1 MTNFTDFFTDN
12 MPVSYDNRPS
22 QLMPESGTPDNV
34 EAMMQALQGNLRE
47 KPISYLLKVAAYYE
61 ATGHLYI
68 GTGAF
73 NVKVQF
79 GLGKPVNASSP
90 LGKGEETIV
99 DLFTWTDGQLV
110 FELGRQPE
118 SVNILESAEGL
129 VTKGEA
135 FLANLKFLEENFI
148 TESSFL
154 IRSAKLSKRKLE
166 AIVNLSSLT
175 NHQALLDMYG
185 NIYGTLNLA
194 DVAERMGFKRSEWVA
209 AAAELLRLGLLLAP
223 DGRSLQV
230 FDTSSADLTQDEAP
244 VVEPQKKV
252 SEHSQ
257 ATGQTPPVDQPKVW
271 TSEPKTL
278 SSKTFKVGV
287 PEMRH
292 LEFSHLE
299 NSLKALSNPDTELLS
314 DETFIFMLSHEFA
327 RAHRFGSILT
337 LAAFCISAENA
348 TDNLISQKD
357 LHVITKALLD
367 TKRETDLL
375 GHFGEQSFAYLLPNV
390 DSAQTC
396 IMVDRINQSL
406 PTLLPTLGH
415 LRPMFHFGISTAPT
429 DATSIV
435 ALSTMAQA
443 NMRMAAEKR
452 VNRLAI

>member
-1 MTNFTDFFTDN
+1 

-22 QLMPESGTPDNV
+22 QLMPGSSAPDNAD
-34 EAMMQALQGNLRE
+34 AMMQALQGNLRE

-61 ATGHLYI
+61 ATGHLYV

-90 LGKGEETIV
+90 LGKGDEAII
-99 DLFTWTDGQLV
+99 DLFTWSDGQLV

-118 SVNILESAEGL
+118 SVNILETADGL

-135 FLANLKFLEENFI
+135 FIANLKFLEDNFI

-154 IRSAKLSKRKLE
+154 IRSSKLSKRKLE
-166 AIVNLSSLT
+166 AVVNLSSLQ

-185 NIYGTLNLA
+185 NVYGTLNLA

-209 AAAELLRLGLLLAP
+209 AAAELLKLGLLLAP

-230 FDTSSADLTQDEAP
+230 FDTSSADLTEDEVP
-244 VVEPQKKV
+244 VAEQNQQSSKANQQSQQLNPQNQSLV
-252 SEHSQ
+252 PPQ
-257 ATGQTPPVDQPKVW
+257 QLAT
-271 TSEPKTL
+271 
-278 SSKTFKVGV
+278 KTFKVGI
-287 PEMRH
+287 PQMRN
-292 LEFSHLE
+292 LEFSDLE
-299 NSLKALSNPDTELLS
+299 NSLKTLSNPDTGLLS

-337 LAAFCISAENA
+337 LAAFSISAENA
-348 TDNLISQKD
+348 KDNLISLSD
-357 LHVITKALLD
+357 LRVITKALLD

-375 GHFGEQSFAYLLPNV
+375 GHFGEQSFAFLLPSV

-415 LRPMFHFGISTAPT
+415 LRPMLHFGISTAPT

-443 NMRMAAEKR
+443 NMKMAAENR
-452 VNRLAI
+452 VNRLAL

>member
-1 MTNFTDFFTDN
+1 M
-12 MPVSYDNRPS
+12 SYDNRPS
-22 QLMPESGTPDNV
+22 QLMPGSSAPDNAD
-34 EAMMQALQGNLRE
+34 AMMQALQGNLRE

-61 ATGHLYI
+61 ATGHLYV

-90 LGKGEETIV
+90 LGKGDEAII
-99 DLFTWTDGQLV
+99 DLFTWSDGQLV

-118 SVNILESAEGL
+118 SVNILETADGL

-135 FLANLKFLEENFI
+135 FIANLKFLEDNFI

-154 IRSAKLSKRKLE
+154 IRSSKLSKRKLE
-166 AIVNLSSLT
+166 AVVNLSSLQ

-185 NIYGTLNLA
+185 NVYGTLNLA

-209 AAAELLRLGLLLAP
+209 AAAELLKLGLLLAP

-230 FDTSSADLTQDEAP
+230 FDTSSADLTEDEVP
-244 VVEPQKKV
+244 VAEQNQQSSKANQQSQQLNPQNQSLV
-252 SEHSQ
+252 PPQ
-257 ATGQTPPVDQPKVW
+257 QLAT
-271 TSEPKTL
+271 
-278 SSKTFKVGV
+278 KTFKVGI
-287 PEMRH
+287 PQMRN
-292 LEFSHLE
+292 LEFSDLE
-299 NSLKALSNPDTELLS
+299 NSLKTLSNPDTGLLS

-337 LAAFCISAENA
+337 LAAFSISAENA
-348 TDNLISQKD
+348 KDNLISLSD
-357 LHVITKALLD
+357 LRVITKALLD

-375 GHFGEQSFAYLLPNV
+375 GHFGEQSFAFLLPSV

-415 LRPMFHFGISTAPT
+415 LRPMLHFGISTAPT

-443 NMRMAAEKR
+443 NMKMAAENR
-452 VNRLAI
+452 VNRLAL

>member
-1 MTNFTDFFTDN
+1 
-12 MPVSYDNRPS
+12 
-22 QLMPESGTPDNV
+22 
-34 EAMMQALQGNLRE
+34 MQALQGNLRE

-61 ATGHLYI
+61 ATGHLYV

-90 LGKGEETIV
+90 LGKGDEAIV
-99 DLFTWTDGQLV
+99 DLFTWSDGQLV

-118 SVNILESAEGL
+118 SVNVLDTAEGL
-129 VTKGEA
+129 ITKGEA
-135 FLANLKFLEENFI
+135 FISNLKFLEDNFI

-154 IRSAKLSKRKLE
+154 IRSSKLSKAKLE
-166 AIVNLSSLT
+166 AIVKLSSLQ

-185 NIYGTLNLA
+185 NVYGTLNLA
-194 DVAERMGFKRSEWVA
+194 DVAERMGFRRSEWVA

-223 DGRSLQV
+223 DGRSLQE
-230 FDTSSADLTQDEAP
+230 FDTSSADLTEEEVPLAP
-244 VVEPQKKV
+244 QNQQLSQQNQQLSQQNQQLSQQNFPLVESLAPSGYKPLP
-252 SEHSQ
+252 
-257 ATGQTPPVDQPKVW
+257 T
-271 TSEPKTL
+271 
-278 SSKTFKVGV
+278 KTFRVGI
-287 PEMRH
+287 PEMRN

-299 NSLKALSNPDTELLS
+299 NSLKTLSNPDTGLLS

-337 LAAFCISAENA
+337 LAAFCLSAENA
-348 TDNLISQKD
+348 TDNLISMSD
-357 LHVITKALLD
+357 LRVITKALLE

-375 GHFGEQSFAYLLPNV
+375 GHFGEQSFAFLLPSV

-406 PTLLPTLGH
+406 PTMLPTLGH
-415 LRPMFHFGISTAPT
+415 LRPMLHFGISTAPT

-443 NMRMAAEKR
+443 NMKMAAEKR
-452 VNRLAI
+452 VNRLTL

>member
-1 MTNFTDFFTDN
+1 

-22 QLMPESGTPDNV
+22 QLMPGSSAPDNAD
-34 EAMMQALQGNLRE
+34 AMMQALQGNLRE

-61 ATGHLYI
+61 ATGHLYV

-90 LGKGEETIV
+90 LGKGDEAII
-99 DLFTWTDGQLV
+99 DLFTWSDGQLV

-118 SVNILESAEGL
+118 SVNILETADGL
-129 VTKGEA
+129 VAKGEA
-135 FLANLKFLEENFI
+135 FIANLKFLEDNFI

-154 IRSAKLSKRKLE
+154 IRSSKLSKRKLE
-166 AIVNLSSLT
+166 AVVNLSSLQ

-185 NIYGTLNLA
+185 NVYGTLNLA

-209 AAAELLRLGLLLAP
+209 AAAELLKLGLLLAP

-230 FDTSSADLTQDEAP
+230 FDTSSADLTEDEVP
-244 VVEPQKKV
+244 VVEATKSLSGQSQQPMQQSQQLNLQNQSVVQPQPLV
-252 SEHSQ
+252 
-257 ATGQTPPVDQPKVW
+257 T
-271 TSEPKTL
+271 
-278 SSKTFKVGV
+278 KTFKVGI
-287 PEMRH
+287 PEMRN
-292 LEFSHLE
+292 LEFSDLE
-299 NSLKALSNPDTELLS
+299 NSLKTLSNPDTGLLS

-337 LAAFCISAENA
+337 LAAFSISAENA
-348 TDNLISQKD
+348 KDNLISLSD
-357 LHVITKALLD
+357 LRVVTKALLD

-375 GHFGEQSFAYLLPNV
+375 GHFGEQSFAFLLPSV

-415 LRPMFHFGISTAPT
+415 LRPMLHFGISTAPT

-443 NMRMAAEKR
+443 NMKMAAEKR

>member
-1 MTNFTDFFTDN
+1 M
-12 MPVSYDNRPS
+12 SYDNRPS
-22 QLMPESGTPDNV
+22 QLMPGSSTPDNV
-34 EAMMQALQGNLRE
+34 DAMMQALQGNLRE

-61 ATGHLYI
+61 ATGHLYV

-90 LGKGEETIV
+90 LGKGDEAIV
-99 DLFTWTDGQLV
+99 DLFTWSDGQLV

-118 SVNILESAEGL
+118 SVNILETAEGL
-129 VTKGEA
+129 ITKGEA
-135 FLANLKFLEENFI
+135 FIANLKFLEDNFI

-154 IRSAKLSKRKLE
+154 IRSSKLSKAKLE
-166 AIVNLSSLT
+166 AIVNLSSLQ
-175 NHQALLDMYG
+175 NRQALLDMYG
-185 NIYGTLNLA
+185 NVYGTLNLA

-209 AAAELLRLGLLLAP
+209 AAADLLRLGLLLAP
-223 DGRSLQV
+223 DGRSLQA
-230 FDTSSADLTQDEAP
+230 FDTSSADLIEEEVPLAPQNQQQSQQD
-244 VVEPQKKV
+244 QQL
-252 SEHSQ
+252 SQ
-257 ATGQTPPVDQPKVW
+257 QSQSLVQHQQLPT
-271 TSEPKTL
+271 
-278 SSKTFKVGV
+278 KTFKVGIPV
-287 PEMRH
+287 MRN

-299 NSLKALSNPDTELLS
+299 NSLKTLSNPDTGLLS

-348 TDNLISQKD
+348 KDNLISLSD
-357 LHVITKALLD
+357 LRVITKALFD

-375 GHFGEQSFAYLLPNV
+375 GHFGEQSFAFLLPSV

-406 PTLLPTLGH
+406 PTMLPTLGH

-443 NMRMAAEKR
+443 NMKMAAEKR
-452 VNRLAI
+452 VNRLAT

>member
-1 MTNFTDFFTDN
+1 M
-12 MPVSYDNRPS
+12 SYDNRPS
-22 QLMPESGTPDNV
+22 QLMPGSSAPDNAD
-34 EAMMQALQGNLRE
+34 AMMQALQGNLRE

-61 ATGHLYI
+61 ATGHLYV

-90 LGKGEETIV
+90 LGKGDEAII
-99 DLFTWTDGQLV
+99 DLFTWSDGQLV

-118 SVNILESAEGL
+118 SVNILETADGL

-135 FLANLKFLEENFI
+135 FIANLKFLEDNFI

-154 IRSAKLSKRKLE
+154 IRSSKLSKRKLE
-166 AIVNLSSLT
+166 AVVNLSSLQ

-185 NIYGTLNLA
+185 NVYGTLNLA

-209 AAAELLRLGLLLAP
+209 AAAELLKLGLLLAP

-230 FDTSSADLTQDEAP
+230 FDTSSADLTEDEVP
-244 VVEPQKKV
+244 VAEQNQQSSKANQQSQQLNPQNQSLV
-252 SEHSQ
+252 PPQ
-257 ATGQTPPVDQPKVW
+257 QLAT
-271 TSEPKTL
+271 
-278 SSKTFKVGV
+278 KTFKVGI
-287 PEMRH
+287 PQMRN
-292 LEFSHLE
+292 LEFSDLE
-299 NSLKALSNPDTELLS
+299 NSLKTLSNPDTGLLS

-337 LAAFCISAENA
+337 LAAFSISAENA
-348 TDNLISQKD
+348 KDNLISLSD
-357 LHVITKALLD
+357 LRVITKALLD

-375 GHFGEQSFAYLLPNV
+375 GHFGEQSFAFLLPSV

-415 LRPMFHFGISTAPT
+415 LRPMLHFGISTAPT

-443 NMRMAAEKR
+443 NMKMAAEKR
-452 VNRLAI
+452 VNRLAL

>member
-1 MTNFTDFFTDN
+1 
-12 MPVSYDNRPS
+12 
-22 QLMPESGTPDNV
+22 
-34 EAMMQALQGNLRE
+34 MQALQGNLRE

-61 ATGHLYI
+61 ATGHLYV

-90 LGKGEETIV
+90 LGKGDEAII
-99 DLFTWTDGQLV
+99 DLFTWSDGQLV

-118 SVNILESAEGL
+118 SVNILETAEGL

-135 FLANLKFLEENFI
+135 FIANLKFLEDNFI

-154 IRSAKLSKRKLE
+154 IRSSKLSKRKLE
-166 AIVNLSSLT
+166 AVVNLSSLQ

-185 NIYGTLNLA
+185 NVYGTLNLA

-209 AAAELLRLGLLLAP
+209 AAAELLKLGLLLAP

-230 FDTSSADLTQDEAP
+230 FDTSSADLTEDEVP
-244 VVEPQKKV
+244 VAEQNQQSSKANQQSQQLNPQNQSLV
-252 SEHSQ
+252 
-257 ATGQTPPVDQPKVW
+257 QPQQLP
-271 TSEPKTL
+271 T
-278 SSKTFKVGV
+278 KTFKVGI
-287 PEMRH
+287 PEMRN
-292 LEFSHLE
+292 LEFSDLE
-299 NSLKALSNPDTELLS
+299 NSLKTLSNPDTGLLS

-337 LAAFCISAENA
+337 LAAFSISAENA
-348 TDNLISQKD
+348 KDNLISLSD
-357 LHVITKALLD
+357 LRVITKALLD

-375 GHFGEQSFAYLLPNV
+375 GHFGEQSFAFLLPSV

-415 LRPMFHFGISTAPT
+415 LRPMLHFGISTAPT

-443 NMRMAAEKR
+443 NMKMAAEKR

>member
-1 MTNFTDFFTDN
+1 M
-12 MPVSYDNRPS
+12 SYDNRPS
-22 QLMPESGTPDNV
+22 QLMPGSSAPDNAD
-34 EAMMQALQGNLRE
+34 AMMQALQGNLRE

-61 ATGHLYI
+61 ATGHLYV

-90 LGKGEETIV
+90 LGKGDEAII
-99 DLFTWTDGQLV
+99 DLFTWSDGQLV

-118 SVNILESAEGL
+118 SVNILETADGL

-135 FLANLKFLEENFI
+135 FIANLKFLEDNFI

-154 IRSAKLSKRKLE
+154 IRSSKLSKRKLE
-166 AIVNLSSLT
+166 AVVNLSSLQ

-185 NIYGTLNLA
+185 NVYGTLNLA

-209 AAAELLRLGLLLAP
+209 AAAELLKLGLLLAP

-230 FDTSSADLTQDEAP
+230 FDTSSADLTEDEVP
-244 VVEPQKKV
+244 VAEQNQQSSKANQQSQQLNPQNQTLV
-252 SEHSQ
+252 Q
-257 ATGQTPPVDQPKVW
+257 PQQLAT
-271 TSEPKTL
+271 
-278 SSKTFKVGV
+278 KTFKVGI
-287 PEMRH
+287 PQMRN
-292 LEFSHLE
+292 LEFSDLE
-299 NSLKALSNPDTELLS
+299 NSLKTLSNPDTGLLS

-337 LAAFCISAENA
+337 LAAFSISAENA
-348 TDNLISQKD
+348 KDNLISLSD
-357 LHVITKALLD
+357 LRVITKALLD

-375 GHFGEQSFAYLLPNV
+375 GHFGEQSFAFLLPSV

-415 LRPMFHFGISTAPT
+415 LRPMLHFGISTAPT

-443 NMRMAAEKR
+443 NMKMAAEKR